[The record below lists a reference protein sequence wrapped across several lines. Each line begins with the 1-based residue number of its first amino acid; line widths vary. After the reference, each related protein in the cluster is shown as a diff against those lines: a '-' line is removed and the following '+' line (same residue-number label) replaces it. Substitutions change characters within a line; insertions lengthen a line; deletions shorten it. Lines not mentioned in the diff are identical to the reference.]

1 MLNKYML
8 SRGREKLGVLL
19 IFLENRDTMWDRIVV
34 GRGELLW
41 ESKHEPQPAGFMVVM
56 LRALGK
62 RHGFFKSKFLET
74 GINKAGVGLTGSL
87 CMFLNK
93 MITLEL
99 YTEDL

>member
-1 MLNKYML
+1 
-8 SRGREKLGVLL
+8 
-19 IFLENRDTMWDRIVV
+19 MWDRIV
-34 GRGELLW
+34 GGPGDLLW
-41 ESKHEPQPAGFMVVM
+41 ESTHEPQPAGFTVVM

-62 RHGFFKSKFLET
+62 RHGYFKKEQIFRNR
-74 GINKAGVGLTGSL
+74 NKQGRCRAVTGSL